1 MATEKLYYADPFMK
15 EFTASV
21 LTCEAA
27 KTGYLVTL
35 DRTAFYPEGGGQP
48 SDHGTMNGLSVTD
61 VHEKD
66 GVVFHTV
73 EGKVETGE
81 TVSCSIDWE
90 RRFDHMQQHSGE
102 HILSGI
108 LCADYH
114 CDNVGFHMGAD
125 TVTIDYNTEITWD
138 QCLSAEAK
146 ANAIIAAD
154 IPCHISFP
162 GKEEL
167 DALDYRSKKELSGQ
181 VRIVAFPGA
190 DCCACCG
197 THVLRAGQVGLV
209 KILSC
214 QKFRS
219 GVRMEILC
227 GGRAFRYLSACYDQA
242 RAIGQKLSVKP
253 TDAFKAVERLEKDLS
268 DAKFRMA
275 ALESIAWEAKA
286 KEQEGKE
293 NVLLM
298 EPPMGG
304 DSVRRLADAVARR
317 VSGLAAVFAGEDG
330 RYAYALLRADG
341 QDISSTVKAMNAA
354 LHGRGGGRN
363 GFAQGSV
370 EATREE
376 IEAFFRK

>member
-1 MATEKLYYADPFMK
+1 MATEKLYYADPFLK
-15 EFTASV
+15 EFTATV

-48 SDHGTMNGLSVTD
+48 SDHGTMNGLAVTD

-108 LCADYH
+108 LCADYR

-125 TVTIDYNTEITWD
+125 TVTIDYNTDITWE
-138 QCLSAEAK
+138 QCLAAEAK

-154 IPCHISFP
+154 IPCDVSFP

-167 DALDYRSKKELSGQ
+167 DALDYRSKKELSGA

-253 TDAFKAVERLEKDLS
+253 TDTFKAVERLEKDLS

-275 ALESIAWEAKA
+275 GLESIAWEAKA
-286 KEQEGKE
+286 KEHEGKE

-370 EATREE
+370 ETTREE
-376 IEAFFRK
+376 IEAFFCK